1 MSAGTIMMRSEL
13 DFVMTAVTELCP
25 LLAINRPSTTAGE
38 RQLTGSYQGHQR
50 KTQSSQMGRE
60 WTIRHPTTTG
70 DYIALRQVG
79 IRHLE
84 LLLENSTVDPRGEV
98 YRQREVMYLGYTF
111 RKTTDVRKVWTQE
124 VSNHAV

>member
-1 MSAGTIMMRSEL
+1 MAAMRVAST
-13 DFVMTAVTELCP
+13 DGARYANIIRIRVTAL
-25 LLAINRPSTTAGE
+25 
-38 RQLTGSYQGHQR
+38 
-50 KTQSSQMGRE
+50 GRE
-60 WTIRHPTTTG
+60 WTIRHATTMG

-84 LLLENSTVDPRGEV
+84 VLLENSTVNPRGVV